1 MAFEM
6 KNMAYWKAK
15 NKQTK
20 TNNPAKFIGALTKIA
35 GKVLGG
41 GGSGNSGGDAAPE
54 KKETFKFSD

>member
-20 TNNPAKFIGALTKIA
+20 TNNPDKFIVA
-35 GKVLGG
+35 
-41 GGSGNSGGDAAPE
+41 
-54 KKETFKFSD
+54 